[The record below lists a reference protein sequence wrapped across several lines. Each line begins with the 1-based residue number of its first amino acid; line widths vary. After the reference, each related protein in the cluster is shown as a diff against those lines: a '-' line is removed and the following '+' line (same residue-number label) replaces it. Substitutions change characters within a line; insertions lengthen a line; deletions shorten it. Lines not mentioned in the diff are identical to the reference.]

1 MVQVR
6 DHHPLQ
12 DNGVIDIEHW
22 VSGLIDR
29 AATNNTLDKE
39 VLISACELARASE
52 ANTDDQNHQT
62 WAATVSS
69 FHAGLEMAAILIELH
84 LFDQDSLVAAI
95 LYRAVREGRLTILR
109 VQKKYGKGVSK
120 LIESVLRMAVISTLR
135 SDSEED
141 VFGHAAH
148 QQASKVREMLV
159 SIIDDVRVALIKIAE
174 RTCAIRALKTATDE
188 KRKRVA
194 REIFDV
200 YAPLA
205 HRLGIGQLKW
215 ELEDLAFRYLENDEY
230 LRIAKL
236 LDERR
241 MDRQRYIEELIDTLE
256 QEIHDAGIKG
266 DIAGRAKHIYSIWK
280 KMHRKDVGF
289 SQIYDIRAVRV
300 LVPTVADCYTVLGIV
315 HSHWRNIPNEFD
327 DYIASPKENGYRSLH
342 TAVIGPNRKVL
353 EIQIRTYEMHE
364 DAEYGVCSHWRY
376 KGTDTKATA
385 NSYED
390 KISWLRQVLEWH
402 EELEDEHV
410 SQLLSRDNSTDRVY
424 VFTPEG
430 HVVDLAVG
438 STPLD
443 FAYRIHT
450 SIGHRCRGAK
460 VNGKIVPLNT
470 PLKTSDQVIILTG
483 KNESPSRDWLSPALH
498 YLHSTRARSKV
509 QQWFRKQ
516 NHEKNAHAG
525 KTLFDREIRQLN
537 IKQIDLDELAQKF
550 NKQGADGLYAAIGAG
565 DISLEQIVHAVMA
578 PLGGFKV
585 QNREPYGLPAKASRY
600 AGSEVYIYGVGNLMT
615 RIAGCCNPVPGDQ
628 ISGYVTEGRGV
639 SVHRKDC
646 GNFLRLQS
654 NEPERILEVHW
665 GGEPKQVYPVKI
677 MIEAYDR
684 SSLLKD
690 ITTVLDKADLN
701 VLSMNTKSDDSVMG
715 VAVRMDITI
724 EVSSIEQLSNVM
736 ARLREIPNMA
746 KVQRVDD
753 S

>member
-12 DNGVIDIEHW
+12 DNGVIDIERW
-22 VSGLIDR
+22 VSGLIER
-29 AATNNTLDKE
+29 VVTNNILDKE
-39 VLISACELARASE
+39 VLISACELARSSE
-52 ANTDDQNHQT
+52 VNSDALNHET

-69 FHAGLEMAAILIELH
+69 FHAGLEMATILIELH

-95 LYRAVREGRLTILR
+95 LYRAVREGRLPILS
-109 VQKKYGKGVSK
+109 VQKEYGKGVSE

-256 QEIHDAGIKG
+256 QEIHDAGIQG

-300 LVPTVADCYTVLGIV
+300 LVPTIADCYTVLGIV

-342 TAVIGPNRKVL
+342 TAVIGPHRKVL

-376 KGTDTKATA
+376 KGTDTKAAA

-516 NHEKNAHAG
+516 NHEKNAQAG
-525 KTLFDREIRQLN
+525 KVLFDREIRQLN
-537 IKQIDLDELAQKF
+537 IKQVDLDAIAQKF
-550 NKQGADGLYAAIGAG
+550 NKQGADGLYAGIGSG
-565 DISLEQIVHAVMA
+565 DISLEQLVHAVMA
-578 PLGGFKV
+578 PLDGSKG
-585 QNREPYGLPAKASRY
+585 RIRAPYGLPAKASRY

-646 GNFLRLQS
+646 GNFLRLQG

-677 MIEAYDR
+677 MIDAYDR

-690 ITTVLDKADLN
+690 ITTVLDKAGLN

-746 KVQRVDD
+746 KVQRIDE